1 MTVVH
6 DVPRIAEAT
15 LLTPLGRGAVA
26 SIEVSGP
33 EAIDCVERCFLPAS
47 GMSMSAV
54 PIGQIVYGRWG
65 SATGEE
71 IVACRLND
79 FTIELHCHGGH
90 AAATRILADLSSHG
104 AVVQI
109 WRAAVER
116 KQGESIRA
124 AAIVALSESTTVRT
138 TAILWEQYAGAFERA
153 LQDVLTMIRGGETS
167 TVVMLVAQ
175 LLARADLGLHLT
187 SPWRVALIG
196 PPNVGKSSLLNAL
209 LGYGRAIVHDQPG
222 TTRDLVTGATA
233 FDGWPCLLVDTAGLR
248 DTEDLVESAG
258 VELTTEAL
266 READLVLWV
275 RDATSS
281 SSEDAIWRVAIPET
295 ALIVWNKCDLLADT
309 RMLRPAGVCI
319 SALTRQG
326 IDDLVR
332 TIAARLV
339 PSIPPPGSAVPFTQE
354 QVERLRRIQ
363 TAIEQ
368 GLAIEAANDLDQW
381 LAVQVHGAL
390 PGEIC
395 G

>member
-1 MTVVH
+1 MTAVH
-6 DVPRIAEAT
+6 NGPRIAEAT

-33 EAIDCVERCFLPAS
+33 EAIACVEQSFLPAS
-47 GMSMSAV
+47 GLLFSAA
-54 PIGQIVYGRWG
+54 PIRQIMYGRWG
-65 SATGEE
+65 NVSGEE
-71 IVACRLND
+71 IVACRLSD
-79 FTIELHCHGGH
+79 FTIELHCHGGQ
-90 AAATRILADLSSHG
+90 AAAARILADLSSHG

-109 WRAAVER
+109 WRAAVEG
-116 KQGESIRA
+116 KQGTSIRTS
-124 AAIVALSESTTVRT
+124 AIVALSESTTVRT
-138 TAILWEQYAGAFERA
+138 AAILWDQYAGAMPGA
-153 LQDVLTMIRGGETS
+153 LDELKSLLRDCALVSAGK
-167 TVVMLVAQ
+167 LVAR
-175 LLARADLGLHLT
+175 LLARADVGLHLT
-187 SPWRVALIG
+187 SPWRIALIG

-233 FDGWPCLLVDTAGLR
+233 FDGWPCVLVDTAGLR
-248 DTEDLVESAG
+248 NTEDLVESAG
-258 VELTTEAL
+258 VELTVEAL
-266 READLVLWV
+266 READLVFWV

-281 SSEDAIWRVAIPET
+281 SSDDSNWRVAMPNN

-309 RMLRPAGVCI
+309 SLLRPAGVCV

-368 GLAIEAANDLDQW
+368 GPAIEAANDLEQW
-381 LAVQVHGAL
+381 LAIQDHGAL